1 MTRHSLLHAP
11 PPASVSL
18 HFVLAAHPSR
28 AAAFR
33 AGMTAVLHAGFS
45 FGRELP
51 GHLLYSH
58 DAAGD
63 HYGAA
68 NLVPAGSTTTLR
80 QAQEHLGTIA
90 AFYNQ
95 SVGLAFADAQGAVA
109 VNSRVYDEPRALV
122 FSLDWAAPSW
132 QQLARARG
140 SAQIASNVLIDAGRI
155 IFTLLPLNYLLIGP
169 TALLNELPL
178 APSHARLRAVPVAM
192 VAHHDTP
199 SMSRY
204 GTPRHIEQL
213 PRGTLIVQNWDV
225 SSATPATPPRMR
237 AKTRRSSRA

>member
-1 MTRHSLLHAP
+1 MPRRSSLDAT

-18 HFVLAAHPSR
+18 HFVLKAQPSR
-28 AAAFR
+28 EAAFR
-33 AGMTAVLHAGFS
+33 AAITAILHAGFS

-63 HYGAA
+63 QYSAT
-68 NLVPAGSTTTLR
+68 NLVPAGSITTLR
-80 QAQEHLGTIA
+80 QAQDHVGTIA
-90 AFYNQ
+90 CFYNQ
-95 SVGLAFADAQGAVA
+95 SVGLAFADPQGPII

-122 FSLDWAAPSW
+122 FSLDWPAPSW
-132 QQLARARG
+132 QQLQRGRG

-155 IFTLLPLNYLLIGP
+155 IWTLLPLDYLLIGP
-169 TALLNELPL
+169 TALLNELPP

-192 VAHHDTP
+192 IAHHGERST
-199 SMSRY
+199 SRY
-204 GTPRHIEQL
+204 GTPRHMEQL

-225 SSATPATPPRMR
+225 SSTTPPATPRAR
-237 AKTRRSSRA
+237 AKTRRPSRP